1 MEKFITL
8 KGIAAPLPMINVDT
22 DMIIPKQFLK
32 TIKRSGLGKNLFH
45 ELRFDIQGNIKN
57 DFVLNWDPYKKATI
71 LIAGDNFGCGS
82 SREHAPWSL
91 LDFGFKCIV
100 APSFADIFYNNCFK
114 NGILPIRLNQE
125 KVNILMT
132 EAKNKNQLTI
142 NLDEQKIIL
151 AGENVI
157 EFNIDPFR
165 KKCLI
170 EGLDDIGL
178 TLQKKDKISKYEESI
193 KSSQPW
199 IILVSNKKIKFNDLK
214 SNSIVGTSSYRREY
228 QLKNKR
234 TDLNYKLIRGNVDTR
249 IKKME
254 NGDYDA
260 IILSKAG
267 IDSLKI
273 NDKITEE
280 FETDDLIPC
289 AGQGIIAIQCKD
301 NDVEIKKLLE
311 KINDNHSR
319 IRANTEREV
328 LKTLE
333 GDCDTAVGAFSN
345 IDGNNISLSAELFSV
360 DGKHR
365 YFIKDT
371 KDINLAKELGRE
383 VGEALKFQSKGSYK
397 R

>member
-1 MEKFITL
+1 MKREKIIIGSRGSSLAMIYAENVKAKL
-8 KGIAAPLPMINVDT
+8 KEVFSKEIEIKKIVTTGDENQKDRLSNLGGKGLFSKKIEDELLENNIDIAVHALKDMPSIET
-22 DMIIPKQFLK
+22 DGLETNYFLK
-32 TIKRSGLGKNLFH
+32 RNSPN
-45 ELRFDIQGNIKN
+45 E
-57 DFVLNWDPYKKATI
+57 
-71 LIAGDNFGCGS
+71 
-82 SREHAPWSL
+82 
-91 LDFGFKCIV
+91 
-100 APSFADIFYNNCFK
+100 
-114 NGILPIRLNQE
+114 
-125 KVNILMT
+125 
-132 EAKNKNQLTI
+132 
-142 NLDEQKIIL
+142 
-151 AGENVI
+151 
-157 EFNIDPFR
+157 
-165 KKCLI
+165 
-170 EGLDDIGL
+170 
-178 TLQKKDKISKYEESI
+178 
-193 KSSQPW
+193 
-199 IILVSNKKIKFNDLK
+199 ILVSNKKIKFNDLK

-234 TDLNYKLIRGNVDTR
+234 TDLIYRLIRGNVDTR

>member
-1 MEKFITL
+1 MKREKITIGSRGSSLAMIYAENVKAKL
-8 KGIAAPLPMINVDT
+8 KEVFSKEIEIKKIVTTGDENQKDRLSNLGGKGLFSKKIEDELLENNIDIAVHALK
-22 DMIIPKQFLK
+22 DMPSIETEGLETNYFLK
-32 TIKRSGLGKNLFH
+32 RNSPN
-45 ELRFDIQGNIKN
+45 E
-57 DFVLNWDPYKKATI
+57 
-71 LIAGDNFGCGS
+71 
-82 SREHAPWSL
+82 
-91 LDFGFKCIV
+91 
-100 APSFADIFYNNCFK
+100 
-114 NGILPIRLNQE
+114 
-125 KVNILMT
+125 
-132 EAKNKNQLTI
+132 
-142 NLDEQKIIL
+142 
-151 AGENVI
+151 
-157 EFNIDPFR
+157 
-165 KKCLI
+165 
-170 EGLDDIGL
+170 
-178 TLQKKDKISKYEESI
+178 
-193 KSSQPW
+193 
-199 IILVSNKKIKFNDLK
+199 ILVSNKKIKFNDLK
-214 SNSIVGTSSYRREY
+214 PNSIVGTSSYRREY

-234 TDLNYKLIRGNVDTR
+234 TDLNYRLIRGNVDTR

-383 VGEALKFQSKGSYK
+383 VGEALKSQSKGSYK